1 MTKEQLET
9 RQQIFKELNAID
21 LGERIK
27 KKLGLSYLSWANAW
41 EILRTKYPDAEYKIY
56 TREVETT
63 ETREITDVNTGVK
76 NVVTNTFK
84 TEDPYFTDGKTCWV
98 KVGVTICGIEEVEI
112 LAVMD
117 NHQNSVPFATVT
129 SVAVNKAIQRAFVKA
144 CARHGLGLYV
154 YQGEDLPT
162 DTKENLIKLQEEQ
175 MKKIKDAMNR
185 ADQLVTK
192 ELDAE
197 NFRVIQEKVI
207 NSYKEVLGRQDQT
220 AVAEL
225 VNQYITELFPGK
237 RLSSLVI
244 AEDGKNLQKLDTFLA
259 EVLKMIK

>member
-63 ETREITDVNTGVK
+63 ETREITDVNTGVR

-84 TEDPYFTDGKTCWV
+84 TEYPYFTDGKTCWV

-117 NHQNSVPFATVT
+117 NHQNSVPFATIT

-144 CARHGLGLYV
+144 CARHGLGLYI
-154 YQGEDLPT
+154 YSGEDLP
-162 DTKENLIKLQEEQ
+162 E
-175 MKKIKDAMNR
+175 
-185 ADQLVTK
+185 AD
-192 ELDAE
+192 
-197 NFRVIQEKVI
+197 RKVI
-207 NSYKEVLGRQDQT
+207 DFKAIGDNCDRFKTVTLNQEGFDKMKQDVITGVQDKYPDDAAKALT
-220 AVAEL
+220 DYVVKVA
-225 VNQYITELFPGK
+225 NGK
-237 RLSSLVI
+237 RLSMFDLEHDSQ
-244 AEDGKNLQKLDTFLA
+244 NLQRIYNFINELKKQLA
-259 EVLKMIK
+259 APNGR

>member
-1 MTKEQLET
+1 M
-9 RQQIFKELNAID
+9 
-21 LGERIK
+21 
-27 KKLGLSYLSWANAW
+27 
-41 EILRTKYPDAEYKIY
+41 
-56 TREVETT
+56 
-63 ETREITDVNTGVK
+63 
-76 NVVTNTFK
+76 
-84 TEDPYFTDGKTCWV
+84 
-98 KVGVTICGIEEVEI
+98 
-112 LAVMD
+112 
-117 NHQNSVPFATVT
+117 
-129 SVAVNKAIQRAFVKA
+129 
-144 CARHGLGLYV
+144 
-154 YQGEDLPT
+154 PT
-162 DTKENLIKLQEEQ
+162 DTKENLIKVQEEQ

-197 NFRVIQEKVI
+197 NFRVIQERVI

-220 AVAEL
+220 AIAEL

>member
-1 MTKEQLET
+1 M
-9 RQQIFKELNAID
+9 
-21 LGERIK
+21 
-27 KKLGLSYLSWANAW
+27 
-41 EILRTKYPDAEYKIY
+41 
-56 TREVETT
+56 
-63 ETREITDVNTGVK
+63 
-76 NVVTNTFK
+76 
-84 TEDPYFTDGKTCWV
+84 
-98 KVGVTICGIEEVEI
+98 
-112 LAVMD
+112 
-117 NHQNSVPFATVT
+117 
-129 SVAVNKAIQRAFVKA
+129 
-144 CARHGLGLYV
+144 
-154 YQGEDLPT
+154 
-162 DTKENLIKLQEEQ
+162 KENLIKLQEEQ